1 MLESPNIFPFAMK
14 ISFSLLIAFL
24 ITSCFEPGESG
35 ASDPGQVSVPS
46 SRVSKDLSSVV
57 SATSDSP
64 HFNKEILKALSA
76 RPLAEIDYDRLSGV
90 VHESLNDVRG
100 DIEEAIGKQEKIN
113 YDRIHSIIFQTI
125 SDNLKTQKLPEPPQF
140 QFICDVNE
148 RWIYRCNLQN
158 GEIECFSM
166 SSNKLKLL
174 SSVR

>member
-1 MLESPNIFPFAMK
+1 MK
-14 ISFSLLIAFL
+14 ILFPLLTVFL
-24 ITSCFEPGESG
+24 ISGCFEPGDSG
-35 ASDPGQVSVPS
+35 ASNTGQVSVPS
-46 SRVSKDLSSVV
+46 SGVPQDLSSVV
-57 SATSDSP
+57 TATSESP

-125 SDNLKTQKLPEPPQF
+125 SDNLKTQKLPEPSQF

>member
-1 MLESPNIFPFAMK
+1 MK
-14 ISFSLLIAFL
+14 ILLSLLIVFL
-24 ITSCFEPGESG
+24 SSGCFEPGESG
-35 ASDPGQVSVPS
+35 ASDTGQVSVPS
-46 SRVSKDLSSVV
+46 SGVPKDLSSVV
-57 SATSDSP
+57 TATSESP
-64 HFNKEILKALSA
+64 HLNKEILKALSA
-76 RPLAEIDYDRLSGV
+76 RPLADIDYDRLSGV

-125 SDNLKTQKLPEPPQF
+125 SDNLKTQKLPEPSQF

>member
-1 MLESPNIFPFAMK
+1 MK
-14 ISFSLLIAFL
+14 ISFPILIVFL
-24 ITSCFEPGESG
+24 ISGCFESG
-35 ASDPGQVSVPS
+35 DSSASDTGQVSVS
-46 SRVSKDLSSVV
+46 SSGGSPDLSSVV
-57 SATSDSP
+57 TATSESP
-64 HFNKEILKALSA
+64 HFNKEILNALSSL
-76 RPLAEIDYDRLSGV
+76 PLTEIDYDRLSGV

>member
-1 MLESPNIFPFAMK
+1 MK
-14 ISFSLLIAFL
+14 ISFPLLIVFL
-24 ITSCFEPGESG
+24 ISGCFESGDSG
-35 ASDPGQVSVPS
+35 ASDTGQVSVS
-46 SRVSKDLSSVV
+46 SSGVPQNLSSVV
-57 SATSDSP
+57 TATSESP
-64 HFNKEILKALSA
+64 HLNKEILKALSA
-76 RPLAEIDYDRLSGV
+76 LPLTEIDYDRLSGV

-100 DIEEAIGKQEKIN
+100 VIEEAIGKQEKIN

-125 SDNLKTQKLPEPPQF
+125 SDNLKTQKLPEPSQY

>member
-1 MLESPNIFPFAMK
+1 MK
-14 ISFSLLIAFL
+14 ISLSLLIVLL
-24 ITSCFEPGESG
+24 ISGCFESGESG
-35 ASDPGQVSVPS
+35 ASDTGQVSVPS
-46 SRVSKDLSSVV
+46 SGVSKDLSSVV
-57 SATSDSP
+57 TATSESP
-64 HFNKEILKALSA
+64 QFNKEILKALSA
-76 RPLAEIDYDRLSGV
+76 RPLADIDYDRLSGI
-90 VHESLNDVRG
+90 VHEGLNDVRG
-100 DIEEAIGKQEKIN
+100 DIEDAISKQEKIN

-125 SDNLKTQKLPEPPQF
+125 SDNLKTQQLPEPPQF

>member
-1 MLESPNIFPFAMK
+1 MK
-14 ISFSLLIAFL
+14 ISSYLFIAFL
-24 ITSCFEPGESG
+24 TSGCLDSG
-35 ASDPGQVSVPS
+35 DSGKSDTGKVSVSS
-46 SRVSKDLSSVV
+46 SRVHQDSSSVATV
-57 SATSDSP
+57 SSESP
-64 HFNKEILKALSA
+64 HLNKEILKALSA
-76 RPLAEIDYDRLSGV
+76 RPLTEIDYDRLSGV
-90 VHESLNDVRG
+90 VHESLKDVRG

>member
-1 MLESPNIFPFAMK
+1 MK
-14 ISFSLLIAFL
+14 ISFPLLTVFL
-24 ITSCFEPGESG
+24 ISGCFEPG
-35 ASDPGQVSVPS
+35 ASDTGQVSVS
-46 SRVSKDLSSVV
+46 SSGVPQDLSSVV
-57 SATSDSP
+57 TVTSESP

-76 RPLAEIDYDRLSGV
+76 LPLTEIDYDRLSGV

-125 SDNLKTQKLPEPPQF
+125 SDNFKTQKLPEPPQF

-158 GEIECFSM
+158 GEIECFTM

>member
-1 MLESPNIFPFAMK
+1 MK
-14 ISFSLLIAFL
+14 ISFPLLIVFL
-24 ITSCFEPGESG
+24 ISGCFEPGDSG
-35 ASDPGQVSVPS
+35 ASDTGQVSVS
-46 SRVSKDLSSVV
+46 SSGGSPDLSSVV
-57 SATSDSP
+57 TATSESP

-76 RPLAEIDYDRLSGV
+76 LPLTEVDYDRLSGV

-140 QFICDVNE
+140 QFIFDVNE

>member
-1 MLESPNIFPFAMK
+1 MK
-14 ISFSLLIAFL
+14 ISFRLLTVFL
-24 ITSCFEPGESG
+24 ISGCFEPGDSG
-35 ASDPGQVSVPS
+35 ASDTSQVSVS
-46 SRVSKDLSSVV
+46 SSGVPQDLSSVV
-57 SATSDSP
+57 TATSESL

-76 RPLAEIDYDRLSGV
+76 RSLAEIDYERLSGL

-158 GEIECFSM
+158 GEIECFTM

>member
-1 MLESPNIFPFAMK
+1 MK
-14 ISFSLLIAFL
+14 ISFLLLIVFL
-24 ITSCFEPGESG
+24 ISGCFESGDSG
-35 ASDPGQVSVPS
+35 ASDTGQVSVSPS
-46 SRVSKDLSSVV
+46 GVPQDLSSVV
-57 SATSDSP
+57 ATASESP

-76 RPLAEIDYDRLSGV
+76 RPLAEIDYDRVSGV

>member
-1 MLESPNIFPFAMK
+1 MK
-14 ISFSLLIAFL
+14 ISFSLLIVFL
-24 ITSCFEPGESG
+24 ISGCFEPGDSS
-35 ASDPGQVSVPS
+35 ASDTGQVSISSSGVPQ
-46 SRVSKDLSSVV
+46 DLSSVV
-57 SATSDSP
+57 TATSESP
-64 HFNKEILKALSA
+64 HLNKEILKALSA
-76 RPLAEIDYDRLSGV
+76 LPLAEIDYDRLSGV
-90 VHESLNDVRG
+90 VHESLIDVRG

-125 SDNLKTQKLPEPPQF
+125 SDNLKTQKLPEPSQF

-166 SSNKLKLL
+166 SSNKLKLI

>member
-1 MLESPNIFPFAMK
+1 MK
-14 ISFSLLIAFL
+14 ISFPILIVFL
-24 ITSCFEPGESG
+24 ISGCFESG
-35 ASDPGQVSVPS
+35 DSSASDTGQVSVS
-46 SRVSKDLSSVV
+46 SSGDPPDLSSVV
-57 SATSDSP
+57 TATSESP
-64 HFNKEILKALSA
+64 YLSKEILNALSSL
-76 RPLAEIDYDRLSGV
+76 PLTEIDYDRLSGV

>member
-1 MLESPNIFPFAMK
+1 VN
-14 ISFSLLIAFL
+14 
-24 ITSCFEPGESG
+24 
-35 ASDPGQVSVPS
+35 
-46 SRVSKDLSSVV
+46 
-57 SATSDSP
+57 
-64 HFNKEILKALSA
+64 
-76 RPLAEIDYDRLSGV
+76 
-90 VHESLNDVRG
+90 ESLNDVRG

-125 SDNLKTQKLPEPPQF
+125 SDNLNSQKLPEPSQY